1 MDSTG
6 GIVDGTIKNADATGR
21 IADNTGAQVVAF
33 KPLQASEQRLSWL
46 LPNDT
51 LANASCTRA
60 VLDAFDLRA
69 KYRFGQNFLVNQA
82 IIDKII
88 QLSQLTDD
96 DYVLEVGPGIGT
108 LTRALL
114 QHANQVC
121 SIECDAQLPRVL
133 HETLAP
139 WLDHWT
145 LIQADALDVNT
156 LPLVP
161 DGHRLRC
168 CECVSEQSPDACS
181 STATAH
187 NSATA
192 PNSAPAPNSATA
204 PNSAPAR
211 SEAHFATHSEA
222 CSDTFPL
229 HSAAN
234 PDALLNQFPNKL
246 ISNLPYAVAATIV
259 LDYFMRFPSLRS
271 ATIMVQKE
279 VAQRMCAQPGT
290 KAYGAYTVKL
300 SLFARPVGM
309 FSVAPSN
316 FFPAP
321 HVESTVIRLDR
332 LSTGDAP
339 YQPCELP
346 AITRAIEAAF
356 ANRRKTIFNSMR
368 TFFAG
373 CNNSASSVDTHRISA
388 SRLGTHGSGDDSLDA
403 RSDRVSKTDARG
415 VLANNLLDALHVANI
430 APDVRGETLSR
441 EQFITL
447 GKALL
452 SCGVV

>member
-1 MDSTG
+1 MDSAG
-6 GIVDGTIKNADATGR
+6 GTVDATSR
-21 IADNTGAQVVAF
+21 TVNATSRNAASACTPALSF
-33 KPLQASEQRLSWL
+33 EPLHASDQRLSWL
-46 LPNDT
+46 LPSDT
-51 LANASCTRA
+51 LANASRTRA

-145 LIQADALDVNT
+145 LIQADALDVNA
-156 LPLVP
+156 LP
-161 DGHRLRC
+161 
-168 CECVSEQSPDACS
+168 
-181 STATAH
+181 
-187 NSATA
+187 
-192 PNSAPAPNSATA
+192 PA
-204 PNSAPAR
+204 
-211 SEAHFATHSEA
+211 
-222 CSDTFPL
+222 
-229 HSAAN
+229 
-234 PDALLNQFPNKL
+234 PDALPAKL

-259 LDYFMRFPSLRS
+259 LDYFTRFPSLRS
-271 ATIMVQKE
+271 ATVMVQKE

-300 SLFARPVGM
+300 SLLARPVGM

-332 LSTGDAP
+332 LSAGDAP

-356 ANRRKTIFNSMR
+356 ANRRKTILNSMR

-373 CNNSASSVDTHRISA
+373 SCA
-388 SRLGTHGSGDDSLDA
+388 GTGTGTRGTERGMGTA
-403 RSDRVSKTDARG
+403 TETPARG
-415 VLANNLLDALHVANI
+415 VGAGSLAASGNDARATLTDRLVDALHVAGI

>member
-6 GIVDGTIKNADATGR
+6 RNVDSTNRTVDTTSRNVDRTGSSSDSAYAPAR
-21 IADNTGAQVVAF
+21 SF
-33 KPLQASEQRLSWL
+33 KPLPASEQRLSWL
-46 LPNDT
+46 LPSDT
-51 LANASCTRA
+51 LANASRTRA

-114 QHANQVC
+114 QRANQVC

-156 LPLVP
+156 LPHAP
-161 DGHRLRC
+161 NGHHLHC
-168 CECVSEQSPDACS
+168 CECVS
-181 STATAH
+181 
-187 NSATA
+187 
-192 PNSAPAPNSATA
+192 
-204 PNSAPAR
+204 
-211 SEAHFATHSEA
+211 ATHSGAYPEA
-222 CSDTFPL
+222 RSDTFPL
-229 HSAAN
+229 HSVAN
-234 PDALLNQFPNKL
+234 TDANTDANADELLNQLPNKL

-259 LDYFMRFPSLRS
+259 LDYFTRFPLLRS

-300 SLFARPVGM
+300 SLLARPVGM

-332 LSTGDAP
+332 LSVHDAP

-346 AITRAIEAAF
+346 AIQRAIEAAF
-356 ANRRKTIFNSMR
+356 ANRRKTVFNSMR

-373 CNNSASSVDTHRISA
+373 CNNSA
-388 SRLGTHGSGDDSLDA
+388 
-403 RSDRVSKTDARG
+403 SKTDARG

-430 APDVRGETLSR
+430 SPDVRGETLSR

>member
-6 GIVDGTIKNADATGR
+6 RNVDSTNRTVDATSR
-21 IADNTGAQVVAF
+21 NVDCTGSSSDSAYAPARSF
-33 KPLQASEQRLSWL
+33 KPLPASEQRLSWL
-46 LPNDT
+46 LPSDT
-51 LANASCTRA
+51 LANASRTRA

-69 KYRFGQNFLVNQA
+69 KYRFGQNFLVNQV

-114 QHANQVC
+114 QRANQVC

-156 LPLVP
+156 LPHAP
-161 DGHRLRC
+161 NGHHLHC
-168 CECVSEQSPDACS
+168 CECVS
-181 STATAH
+181 
-187 NSATA
+187 
-192 PNSAPAPNSATA
+192 
-204 PNSAPAR
+204 
-211 SEAHFATHSEA
+211 ATHSGAYPEA
-222 CSDTFPL
+222 RSDTFPL
-229 HSAAN
+229 HSVTNTDAN
-234 PDALLNQFPNKL
+234 TDANADELLNQLPNKL

-259 LDYFMRFPSLRS
+259 LDYFTRFPLLRS

-300 SLFARPVGM
+300 SLFARPVDM

-332 LSTGDAP
+332 LSVHDAP

-346 AITRAIEAAF
+346 AIQRAIEAAF
-356 ANRRKTIFNSMR
+356 ANRRKTVFNSMR

-373 CNNSASSVDTHRISA
+373 CNNSA
-388 SRLGTHGSGDDSLDA
+388 
-403 RSDRVSKTDARG
+403 SKTDARG

-452 SCGVV
+452 SCGVVQ

>member
-1 MDSTG
+1 MDSAG
-6 GIVDGTIKNADATGR
+6 GTVDATSRNADSAGVTVGATSR
-21 IADNTGAQVVAF
+21 NAASACTPALSF
-33 KPLQASEQRLSWL
+33 EPLHASDQRLSWL
-46 LPNDT
+46 LPSDT
-51 LANASCTRA
+51 LANASRTRA

-114 QHANQVC
+114 QHAHQVC

-145 LIQADALDVNT
+145 LIQADALDVNA
-156 LPLVP
+156 LP
-161 DGHRLRC
+161 
-168 CECVSEQSPDACS
+168 
-181 STATAH
+181 
-187 NSATA
+187 
-192 PNSAPAPNSATA
+192 PAPDVLPT
-204 PNSAPAR
+204 
-211 SEAHFATHSEA
+211 
-222 CSDTFPL
+222 
-229 HSAAN
+229 
-234 PDALLNQFPNKL
+234 KL

-259 LDYFMRFPSLRS
+259 LDYFTRFPSLRS
-271 ATIMVQKE
+271 ATVMVQKE

-300 SLFARPVGM
+300 SLLARPVGM

-332 LSTGDAP
+332 LSAADAP

-356 ANRRKTIFNSMR
+356 ANRRKTILNSMR

-373 CNNSASSVDTHRISA
+373 SCV
-388 SRLGTHGSGDDSLDA
+388 GTGTRGAATGTRGTESGMGTA
-403 RSDRVSKTDARG
+403 TETPARG
-415 VLANNLLDALHVANI
+415 MGAGSVAVSGNDTRATLTDRLVDALHVAGI

-452 SCGVV
+452 SCGIV

>member
-1 MDSTG
+1 MDSAGGTVDSAG
-6 GIVDGTIKNADATGR
+6 GIVDATSRTVNATSRNSASACTP
-21 IADNTGAQVVAF
+21 ALSF
-33 KPLQASEQRLSWL
+33 EPLHASDQRLSWL
-46 LPNDT
+46 LSSDT
-51 LANASCTRA
+51 LANASRTRA

-114 QHANQVC
+114 QHAHQVC

-145 LIQADALDVNT
+145 LIQADALDVNA
-156 LPLVP
+156 LPPAP
-161 DGHRLRC
+161 DAHRLRC
-168 CECVSEQSPDACS
+168 CEHV
-181 STATAH
+181 
-187 NSATA
+187 
-192 PNSAPAPNSATA
+192 SAPYSEVH
-204 PNSAPAR
+204 
-211 SEAHFATHSEA
+211 SEAHF
-222 CSDTFPL
+222 DTFPL

-234 PDALLNQFPNKL
+234 TPAPDALPNTLPSAPDVLPTKL

-259 LDYFMRFPSLRS
+259 LDYFTRFPSLRR
-271 ATIMVQKE
+271 TTVMVQKE

-300 SLFARPVGM
+300 SLLARPVGM

-332 LSTGDAP
+332 LSVGDAP

-356 ANRRKTIFNSMR
+356 ANRRKTILNSMR

-373 CNNSASSVDTHRISA
+373 SCAGTGTGTRGTESGMGTATETPARGMGAGSLAAS
-388 SRLGTHGSGDDSLDA
+388 GNDA
-403 RSDRVSKTDARG
+403 RATLTDRLV
-415 VLANNLLDALHVANI
+415 DALHVAGI

>member
-1 MDSTG
+1 MDSAG
-6 GIVDGTIKNADATGR
+6 GTVDATSRNAAGMGGTMDATSR
-21 IADNTGAQVVAF
+21 NAAGMGGTVNATSRNAASACTPALSF
-33 KPLQASEQRLSWL
+33 EPLHASDQRLSWL
-46 LPNDT
+46 LPSDT
-51 LANASCTRA
+51 LANASRTRA

-88 QLSQLTDD
+88 QLSQLTDA

-114 QHANQVC
+114 QHAHQVC

-145 LIQADALDVNT
+145 LIQADALDVNA
-156 LPLVP
+156 LP
-161 DGHRLRC
+161 
-168 CECVSEQSPDACS
+168 
-181 STATAH
+181 
-187 NSATA
+187 
-192 PNSAPAPNSATA
+192 PAPDVLPT
-204 PNSAPAR
+204 
-211 SEAHFATHSEA
+211 
-222 CSDTFPL
+222 
-229 HSAAN
+229 
-234 PDALLNQFPNKL
+234 KL

-259 LDYFMRFPSLRS
+259 LDYFTRFPSLRS
-271 ATIMVQKE
+271 ATVMVQKE
-279 VAQRMCAQPGT
+279 VAQRMCAQPGA

-300 SLFARPVGM
+300 SLLARPVGM

-332 LSTGDAP
+332 LSAGDAP

-356 ANRRKTIFNSMR
+356 ANRRKTILNSMR

-373 CNNSASSVDTHRISA
+373 SCVGTGTRGAATGTRDAATGTPARGMGAGSLAAS
-388 SRLGTHGSGDDSLDA
+388 GNDA
-403 RSDRVSKTDARG
+403 RATLTDRLV
-415 VLANNLLDALHVANI
+415 DALHVAGI

>member
-6 GIVDGTIKNADATGR
+6 RNVDSTNRTVDATSR
-21 IADNTGAQVVAF
+21 NVDCTGSSSDSAYAPARSF
-33 KPLQASEQRLSWL
+33 KPLPASEQRLSWL
-46 LPNDT
+46 LPSDT
-51 LANASCTRA
+51 LANASRTRA

-114 QHANQVC
+114 QRANQVC

-156 LPLVP
+156 LPHAP
-161 DGHRLRC
+161 NGHHLHC
-168 CECVSEQSPDACS
+168 CECVS
-181 STATAH
+181 
-187 NSATA
+187 
-192 PNSAPAPNSATA
+192 
-204 PNSAPAR
+204 
-211 SEAHFATHSEA
+211 ATHSGAYPEA
-222 CSDTFPL
+222 RSDTFPL
-229 HSAAN
+229 HSVAN
-234 PDALLNQFPNKL
+234 TDANTDANADELLNQLPNKL

-259 LDYFMRFPSLRS
+259 LDYFTRFPLLRS

-332 LSTGDAP
+332 LSVHDAP

-346 AITRAIEAAF
+346 AIQRAIEAAF
-356 ANRRKTIFNSMR
+356 ANRRKTVFNSMR

-373 CNNSASSVDTHRISA
+373 CNNSASKI
-388 SRLGTHGSGDDSLDA
+388 
-403 RSDRVSKTDARG
+403 DARG

>member
-6 GIVDGTIKNADATGR
+6 RNVDSTNRTVDATSR
-21 IADNTGAQVVAF
+21 NVDCTGSSSDSAYAPARSF
-33 KPLQASEQRLSWL
+33 KPLPASEQRLSWL
-46 LPNDT
+46 LPSDT
-51 LANASCTRA
+51 LANASRTRA

-69 KYRFGQNFLVNQA
+69 KYRFGQNFLVNQV

-114 QHANQVC
+114 QRANQVC

-156 LPLVP
+156 LPHAP
-161 DGHRLRC
+161 NGHHLHC
-168 CECVSEQSPDACS
+168 CECVS
-181 STATAH
+181 
-187 NSATA
+187 
-192 PNSAPAPNSATA
+192 
-204 PNSAPAR
+204 
-211 SEAHFATHSEA
+211 ATHSGAYPEA
-222 CSDTFPL
+222 RSDTFPL
-229 HSAAN
+229 HSVAN
-234 PDALLNQFPNKL
+234 TDANTDANADELLNQLPNKL

-259 LDYFMRFPSLRS
+259 LDYFTRFPLLRS

-332 LSTGDAP
+332 LSVHDAP

-346 AITRAIEAAF
+346 AIQRAIEAAF
-356 ANRRKTIFNSMR
+356 ANRRKTVFNSMR

-373 CNNSASSVDTHRISA
+373 CNNSA
-388 SRLGTHGSGDDSLDA
+388 
-403 RSDRVSKTDARG
+403 SKTDARG

>member
-1 MDSTG
+1 M
-6 GIVDGTIKNADATGR
+6 DATSR
-21 IADNTGAQVVAF
+21 NAASPSAPALSF
-33 KPLQASEQRLSWL
+33 EPLHASDQRLSWL
-46 LPNDT
+46 LPSDT
-51 LANASCTRA
+51 LANASRTRA

-114 QHANQVC
+114 QHAHQVC

-145 LIQADALDVNT
+145 LIQADALDVNA
-156 LPLVP
+156 LP
-161 DGHRLRC
+161 
-168 CECVSEQSPDACS
+168 
-181 STATAH
+181 
-187 NSATA
+187 
-192 PNSAPAPNSATA
+192 PA
-204 PNSAPAR
+204 
-211 SEAHFATHSEA
+211 
-222 CSDTFPL
+222 
-229 HSAAN
+229 
-234 PDALLNQFPNKL
+234 PDALPAKL

-259 LDYFMRFPSLRS
+259 LDYFTRFPSLRS
-271 ATIMVQKE
+271 ATVMVQKE

-300 SLFARPVGM
+300 SLLARPVGM

-332 LSTGDAP
+332 LSAGDAP

-356 ANRRKTIFNSMR
+356 ANRRKTILNSMR

-373 CNNSASSVDTHRISA
+373 SCVGTRTRGAATGTRGAATGTRDAESGMGTATETPARGMGAGSLAAS
-388 SRLGTHGSGDDSLDA
+388 GNDA
-403 RSDRVSKTDARG
+403 RATLTDRLV
-415 VLANNLLDALHVANI
+415 DALHVAGI

-452 SCGVV
+452 SCGVVQ

>member
-1 MDSTG
+1 MDSAG
-6 GIVDGTIKNADATGR
+6 GTVDATSRNAAGMGGTMDATSR
-21 IADNTGAQVVAF
+21 NAASACTPALSF
-33 KPLQASEQRLSWL
+33 EPLHASDQRLSWL
-46 LPNDT
+46 LPSDT
-51 LANASCTRA
+51 LANASRTRA

-114 QHANQVC
+114 QHAHQVC

-145 LIQADALDVNT
+145 LIQADALDVNA
-156 LPLVP
+156 LP
-161 DGHRLRC
+161 
-168 CECVSEQSPDACS
+168 
-181 STATAH
+181 
-187 NSATA
+187 N
-192 PNSAPAPNSATA
+192 
-204 PNSAPAR
+204 
-211 SEAHFATHSEA
+211 
-222 CSDTFPL
+222 
-229 HSAAN
+229 
-234 PDALLNQFPNKL
+234 ALPNKL

-259 LDYFMRFPSLRS
+259 LDYFTRFPSLRS
-271 ATIMVQKE
+271 ATVMVQKE

-300 SLFARPVGM
+300 SLLARPVGM

-332 LSTGDAP
+332 LSAGDAP

-356 ANRRKTIFNSMR
+356 ANRRKTILNSMR

-373 CNNSASSVDTHRISA
+373 SCA
-388 SRLGTHGSGDDSLDA
+388 GTGTRGVETGTRGAATGTRGAATGTRGAATGTRDAERGMGTATETPARGMGAGSLAVSGNDA
-403 RSDRVSKTDARG
+403 RATLTDRLV
-415 VLANNLLDALHVANI
+415 DALHAANI

>member
-1 MDSTG
+1 MDSAGAT
-6 GIVDGTIKNADATGR
+6 VDATSRNAAGMGGTMDATSR
-21 IADNTGAQVVAF
+21 NAASSCAPALSF
-33 KPLQASEQRLSWL
+33 EPLHASDQRLSWL
-46 LPNDT
+46 LPSDT
-51 LANASCTRA
+51 LANASRTRA

-88 QLSQLTDD
+88 QLSQLTAA

-114 QHANQVC
+114 QHAHQVC

-145 LIQADALDVNT
+145 LIQADALDVNA
-156 LPLVP
+156 LP
-161 DGHRLRC
+161 
-168 CECVSEQSPDACS
+168 
-181 STATAH
+181 
-187 NSATA
+187 
-192 PNSAPAPNSATA
+192 PAPDVLPT
-204 PNSAPAR
+204 
-211 SEAHFATHSEA
+211 
-222 CSDTFPL
+222 
-229 HSAAN
+229 
-234 PDALLNQFPNKL
+234 KL

-259 LDYFMRFPSLRS
+259 LDYFTRFPSLRS
-271 ATIMVQKE
+271 ATVMVQKE

-300 SLFARPVGM
+300 SLLARPVGM

-332 LSTGDAP
+332 LSAGDAP

-356 ANRRKTIFNSMR
+356 ANRRKTILNSMR

-373 CNNSASSVDTHRISA
+373 SCA
-388 SRLGTHGSGDDSLDA
+388 GTGTRGA
-403 RSDRVSKTDARG
+403 ETGTGTRG
-415 VLANNLLDALHVANI
+415 VETGTGTRAQGMGAGSLAASGNDTRATLTDRLVDALHAANI

>member
-1 MDSTG
+1 MDSAG
-6 GIVDGTIKNADATGR
+6 GTVDATSRNAAGMGGTMDATSR
-21 IADNTGAQVVAF
+21 NAASPSAPALSF
-33 KPLQASEQRLSWL
+33 EPLHASDQRLSWL
-46 LPNDT
+46 LPSDT
-51 LANASCTRA
+51 LANASRTRA

-114 QHANQVC
+114 QHAHQVC

-145 LIQADALDVNT
+145 LIQADALDVNA
-156 LPLVP
+156 LP
-161 DGHRLRC
+161 
-168 CECVSEQSPDACS
+168 
-181 STATAH
+181 
-187 NSATA
+187 
-192 PNSAPAPNSATA
+192 PA
-204 PNSAPAR
+204 
-211 SEAHFATHSEA
+211 
-222 CSDTFPL
+222 
-229 HSAAN
+229 
-234 PDALLNQFPNKL
+234 PDALPAKL

-259 LDYFMRFPSLRS
+259 LDYFTRFPSLRS
-271 ATIMVQKE
+271 ATVMVQKE

-300 SLFARPVGM
+300 SLLARPVGM

-332 LSTGDAP
+332 LSAGDAP

-356 ANRRKTIFNSMR
+356 ANRRKTILNSMR

-373 CNNSASSVDTHRISA
+373 SCVGTRTRGAATGTRGAATGTRDAESGMGTATETPARGMGAGSLAAS
-388 SRLGTHGSGDDSLDA
+388 GNDA
-403 RSDRVSKTDARG
+403 RATLTDRLV
-415 VLANNLLDALHVANI
+415 DALHVAGI

-452 SCGVV
+452 SCGVVQ

>member
-6 GIVDGTIKNADATGR
+6 RNVDSTNRTVDATSR
-21 IADNTGAQVVAF
+21 NVDCTGSSSDSAYAPARSF
-33 KPLQASEQRLSWL
+33 KPLPASEQRLSWL
-46 LPNDT
+46 LPSDT
-51 LANASCTRA
+51 LANASRTRA

-114 QHANQVC
+114 QRANQVC

-156 LPLVP
+156 LPHAP
-161 DGHRLRC
+161 NGHHLHC
-168 CECVSEQSPDACS
+168 CECVS
-181 STATAH
+181 
-187 NSATA
+187 
-192 PNSAPAPNSATA
+192 
-204 PNSAPAR
+204 
-211 SEAHFATHSEA
+211 ATHSGAYPEA
-222 CSDTFPL
+222 RSDTFPL
-229 HSAAN
+229 HSVAN
-234 PDALLNQFPNKL
+234 TDANTDANADELLNQLPNKL

-259 LDYFMRFPSLRS
+259 LDYFTRFPLLRS

-300 SLFARPVGM
+300 SLFARPVDM

-332 LSTGDAP
+332 LSVHDAP

-346 AITRAIEAAF
+346 AIQRAIEAAF
-356 ANRRKTIFNSMR
+356 ANRRKTVFNSMR

-373 CNNSASSVDTHRISA
+373 CNNSA
-388 SRLGTHGSGDDSLDA
+388 
-403 RSDRVSKTDARG
+403 SKTDARG

>member
-1 MDSTG
+1 MGSTGRNVDSTNRT
-6 GIVDGTIKNADATGR
+6 VDATSR
-21 IADNTGAQVVAF
+21 NVDRTGSSSDSGYAPARSF
-33 KPLQASEQRLSWL
+33 KPLPASEQRLSWL
-46 LPNDT
+46 LPSDT
-51 LANASCTRA
+51 LANASRTRA

-88 QLSQLTDD
+88 QLSQLTDG

-114 QHANQVC
+114 QRANQVC

-156 LPLVP
+156 LPHAP
-161 DGHRLRC
+161 NGHHLHC
-168 CECVSEQSPDACS
+168 CECVS
-181 STATAH
+181 
-187 NSATA
+187 
-192 PNSAPAPNSATA
+192 
-204 PNSAPAR
+204 
-211 SEAHFATHSEA
+211 ATHSGAYPEA
-222 CSDTFPL
+222 RSDTFPL
-229 HSAAN
+229 HSVAN
-234 PDALLNQFPNKL
+234 TDANTDANADELLNQLPNKL

-259 LDYFMRFPSLRS
+259 LDYFTRFPLLRS

-300 SLFARPVGM
+300 SLFAHPVGM

-332 LSTGDAP
+332 LSVHEAP

-346 AITRAIEAAF
+346 AIQRAIEAAF
-356 ANRRKTIFNSMR
+356 ANRRKTVFNSMR

-373 CNNSASSVDTHRISA
+373 CNNSA
-388 SRLGTHGSGDDSLDA
+388 
-403 RSDRVSKTDARG
+403 SKTDARG

>member
-1 MDSTG
+1 MGSTGRNVDSTNRT
-6 GIVDGTIKNADATGR
+6 VDATSR
-21 IADNTGAQVVAF
+21 NVDCTGSSSDSAYAPARSF
-33 KPLQASEQRLSWL
+33 KPLPASEQRLSWL
-46 LPNDT
+46 LPSDT
-51 LANASCTRA
+51 LANASRTRA

-114 QHANQVC
+114 QRANQVC

-156 LPLVP
+156 LPHAP
-161 DGHRLRC
+161 NGHHLHC
-168 CECVSEQSPDACS
+168 CECVS
-181 STATAH
+181 
-187 NSATA
+187 
-192 PNSAPAPNSATA
+192 
-204 PNSAPAR
+204 
-211 SEAHFATHSEA
+211 ATHFGAYPEA
-222 CSDTFPL
+222 RSDTFPL
-229 HSAAN
+229 HSVAN
-234 PDALLNQFPNKL
+234 TVTNTDANTDANADELLNQLPNKL

-259 LDYFMRFPSLRS
+259 LDYFTRFPLLRS

-300 SLFARPVGM
+300 SLLARPVGM

-332 LSTGDAP
+332 LSVHDAP

-346 AITRAIEAAF
+346 AIQRAIEAAF
-356 ANRRKTIFNSMR
+356 ANRRKTVFNSMR

-373 CNNSASSVDTHRISA
+373 CNNSA
-388 SRLGTHGSGDDSLDA
+388 
-403 RSDRVSKTDARG
+403 SKTDARG

-452 SCGVV
+452 SYGVV

>member
-6 GIVDGTIKNADATGR
+6 GIVDSTNRTVDATSR
-21 IADNTGAQVVAF
+21 NVDRTGSSSDSAYAPARSF
-33 KPLQASEQRLSWL
+33 KPLPVSEQRLSWL
-46 LPNDT
+46 LPSDT
-51 LANASCTRA
+51 LANASRTRA

-96 DYVLEVGPGIGT
+96 DYILEVGPGIGT

-114 QHANQVC
+114 QRANQVC

-133 HETLAP
+133 YETLAP
-139 WLDHWT
+139 WLDYWT
-145 LIQADALDVNT
+145 LIQADALDVNA
-156 LPLVP
+156 LPFAS
-161 DGHRLRC
+161 DGYRLRC
-168 CECVSEQSPDACS
+168 CECVS
-181 STATAH
+181 
-187 NSATA
+187 
-192 PNSAPAPNSATA
+192 
-204 PNSAPAR
+204 
-211 SEAHFATHSEA
+211 ATHSGTYSEA
-222 CSDTFPL
+222 RSDTFPL
-229 HSAAN
+229 HSDAN
-234 PDALLNQFPNKL
+234 TVANTVANTDANADELPNQLPNKL

-300 SLFARPVGM
+300 SLFARPVDM

-332 LSTGDAP
+332 LSAGDAP

-346 AITRAIEAAF
+346 AIQRAIEAAF
-356 ANRRKTIFNSMR
+356 ANRRKTVFNSMR

-373 CNNSASSVDTHRISA
+373 CNNSA
-388 SRLGTHGSGDDSLDA
+388 
-403 RSDRVSKTDARG
+403 SKTDARG

-441 EQFITL
+441 DQFITL

-452 SCGVV
+452 SCGVVQ

>member
-1 MDSTG
+1 MDSAG
-6 GIVDGTIKNADATGR
+6 GTVDATSRTVDATSRNAAGMGGTMDATSR
-21 IADNTGAQVVAF
+21 NSDSAGGTVDATSRNAASACTPALSF
-33 KPLQASEQRLSWL
+33 EPLHASDQRLSWL
-46 LPNDT
+46 LPSDT
-51 LANASCTRA
+51 LANASRTRA

-88 QLSQLTDD
+88 QLSQLTAAE
-96 DYVLEVGPGIGT
+96 YVLEVGPGIGT

-114 QHANQVC
+114 QHAHQVC

-145 LIQADALDVNT
+145 LIQADALDVNA
-156 LPLVP
+156 LP
-161 DGHRLRC
+161 
-168 CECVSEQSPDACS
+168 
-181 STATAH
+181 
-187 NSATA
+187 
-192 PNSAPAPNSATA
+192 PAPDVLPT
-204 PNSAPAR
+204 
-211 SEAHFATHSEA
+211 
-222 CSDTFPL
+222 
-229 HSAAN
+229 
-234 PDALLNQFPNKL
+234 KL

-259 LDYFMRFPSLRS
+259 LDYFTRFPSLRN
-271 ATIMVQKE
+271 ATVMVQKE

-290 KAYGAYTVKL
+290 KVYGAYTVKL
-300 SLFARPVGM
+300 SLLARPVGM

-332 LSTGDAP
+332 LSAGDAP

-356 ANRRKTIFNSMR
+356 ANRRKTILNSMR

-373 CNNSASSVDTHRISA
+373 SCAGTGTRGAATGTRDAATETPARGMGAGSLAAS
-388 SRLGTHGSGDDSLDA
+388 GNDA
-403 RSDRVSKTDARG
+403 RATLTDRLV
-415 VLANNLLDALHVANI
+415 DALHVAGI

-452 SCGVV
+452 SCGIV

>member
-1 MDSTG
+1 MDSAG
-6 GIVDGTIKNADATGR
+6 GTVDATSRNAAGMGGTMDATSRNADSA
-21 IADNTGAQVVAF
+21 GAPALTF
-33 KPLQASEQRLSWL
+33 EPLHASDQRLSWL
-46 LPNDT
+46 LPSDT
-51 LANASCTRA
+51 LANASRTRA

-88 QLSQLTDD
+88 QLSQLTDA

-114 QHANQVC
+114 QHAHQVC

-145 LIQADALDVNT
+145 LIQADALDVNA
-156 LPLVP
+156 LP
-161 DGHRLRC
+161 
-168 CECVSEQSPDACS
+168 
-181 STATAH
+181 
-187 NSATA
+187 
-192 PNSAPAPNSATA
+192 PALDVLPS
-204 PNSAPAR
+204 
-211 SEAHFATHSEA
+211 
-222 CSDTFPL
+222 
-229 HSAAN
+229 
-234 PDALLNQFPNKL
+234 KL

-259 LDYFMRFPSLRS
+259 LDYFTRFPSLRS
-271 ATIMVQKE
+271 ATVMVQKE

-332 LSTGDAP
+332 LSAGDAP

-356 ANRRKTIFNSMR
+356 ANRRKTILNSMR

-373 CNNSASSVDTHRISA
+373 SCVGTRTRGAATGTRDAATETPARGMGAGSLAAS
-388 SRLGTHGSGDDSLDA
+388 GNDA
-403 RSDRVSKTDARG
+403 RATLTDRLV
-415 VLANNLLDALHVANI
+415 DALHVAGI

>member
-1 MDSTG
+1 MDSAG
-6 GIVDGTIKNADATGR
+6 GIVDATSRTVDATSRNAAGMGGTMDATSR
-21 IADNTGAQVVAF
+21 NAASACAPALSF
-33 KPLQASEQRLSWL
+33 EPLHASDQRLSWL
-46 LPNDT
+46 LPSDT
-51 LANASCTRA
+51 LANASRTRA

-114 QHANQVC
+114 QHAHQVC

-145 LIQADALDVNT
+145 LIQADALDVN
-156 LPLVP
+156 
-161 DGHRLRC
+161 
-168 CECVSEQSPDACS
+168 AF
-181 STATAH
+181 
-187 NSATA
+187 
-192 PNSAPAPNSATA
+192 PN
-204 PNSAPAR
+204 
-211 SEAHFATHSEA
+211 
-222 CSDTFPL
+222 
-229 HSAAN
+229 
-234 PDALLNQFPNKL
+234 ALPNKL

-259 LDYFMRFPSLRS
+259 LDYFTRFPSLRS
-271 ATIMVQKE
+271 ATVMVQKE

-300 SLFARPVGM
+300 SLLARPVGM

-332 LSTGDAP
+332 LSAGDAP

-356 ANRRKTIFNSMR
+356 ANRRKTILNSMR

-373 CNNSASSVDTHRISA
+373 SCA
-388 SRLGTHGSGDDSLDA
+388 GTGTRGA
-403 RSDRVSKTDARG
+403 ETGTGTRG
-415 VLANNLLDALHVANI
+415 VETGTGTRAQGMGAGSLAASGNDTRATLTDRLVDALHAANI

-441 EQFITL
+441 EQFIML

-452 SCGVV
+452 SCGVIQ

>member
-1 MDSTG
+1 MGSTGRNVDSTNRT
-6 GIVDGTIKNADATGR
+6 VDATSR
-21 IADNTGAQVVAF
+21 NVDRTGSSSDSGYAPARSF
-33 KPLQASEQRLSWL
+33 KPLPASEQRLSWL
-46 LPNDT
+46 LPSDT
-51 LANASCTRA
+51 LANASRTRA

-114 QHANQVC
+114 QRANQVC

-156 LPLVP
+156 LPHAP
-161 DGHRLRC
+161 NGHHLHC
-168 CECVSEQSPDACS
+168 CECVS
-181 STATAH
+181 
-187 NSATA
+187 
-192 PNSAPAPNSATA
+192 
-204 PNSAPAR
+204 
-211 SEAHFATHSEA
+211 ATHFGAYPEA
-222 CSDTFPL
+222 RSDTFPL
-229 HSAAN
+229 HSVAN
-234 PDALLNQFPNKL
+234 TVANTDANADALLNQLPNKL

-259 LDYFMRFPSLRS
+259 LDYFTRFPLLRS

-300 SLFARPVGM
+300 SLLARPVGM

-332 LSTGDAP
+332 LSVHDAP

-346 AITRAIEAAF
+346 AIQRAIEAAF
-356 ANRRKTIFNSMR
+356 ANRRKTVFNSMR

-373 CNNSASSVDTHRISA
+373 CNNSA
-388 SRLGTHGSGDDSLDA
+388 
-403 RSDRVSKTDARG
+403 SKTDARG

>member
-6 GIVDGTIKNADATGR
+6 RNVDSTNRTVDATSR
-21 IADNTGAQVVAF
+21 NVDCTGSSSDSAYAPARSF
-33 KPLQASEQRLSWL
+33 KPLPASEQRLSWL
-46 LPNDT
+46 LPSDT
-51 LANASCTRA
+51 LANASRTRA

-114 QHANQVC
+114 QRANQVC

-156 LPLVP
+156 LPHAP
-161 DGHRLRC
+161 NGHHLHC
-168 CECVSEQSPDACS
+168 CECVS
-181 STATAH
+181 
-187 NSATA
+187 
-192 PNSAPAPNSATA
+192 
-204 PNSAPAR
+204 
-211 SEAHFATHSEA
+211 ATHSGAYPEA
-222 CSDTFPL
+222 RSDTFPL
-229 HSAAN
+229 HSVAN
-234 PDALLNQFPNKL
+234 TDANTDANADELLNQLPNKL

-259 LDYFMRFPSLRS
+259 LDYFTRFPLLRS

-332 LSTGDAP
+332 LSVHDAP

-346 AITRAIEAAF
+346 AIQRAIEAAF
-356 ANRRKTIFNSMR
+356 ANRRKTVFNSMR

-373 CNNSASSVDTHRISA
+373 CNNSA
-388 SRLGTHGSGDDSLDA
+388 
-403 RSDRVSKTDARG
+403 SKTDARG

>member
-6 GIVDGTIKNADATGR
+6 RNVDSTNRTVDATSR
-21 IADNTGAQVVAF
+21 NVDRTGSSSDSAYAPARSF
-33 KPLQASEQRLSWL
+33 KPLPASEQRLSWL
-46 LPNDT
+46 LPSDT
-51 LANASCTRA
+51 LANASRTRA

-114 QHANQVC
+114 QRANQVC

-156 LPLVP
+156 LPHAP
-161 DGHRLRC
+161 NGHHLHC
-168 CECVSEQSPDACS
+168 CECVS
-181 STATAH
+181 
-187 NSATA
+187 
-192 PNSAPAPNSATA
+192 
-204 PNSAPAR
+204 
-211 SEAHFATHSEA
+211 ATHSGAYPEA
-222 CSDTFPL
+222 RSDTFPL
-229 HSAAN
+229 HSVAN
-234 PDALLNQFPNKL
+234 TDANTDANADELLNQLPTKL

-259 LDYFMRFPSLRS
+259 LDYFTRFPLLRS

-300 SLFARPVGM
+300 SLLARPVGM

-332 LSTGDAP
+332 LSVHDAP

-346 AITRAIEAAF
+346 AIQRAIEAAF
-356 ANRRKTIFNSMR
+356 ANRRKTVFNSMR

-373 CNNSASSVDTHRISA
+373 CNNSA
-388 SRLGTHGSGDDSLDA
+388 
-403 RSDRVSKTDARG
+403 SKTDARG

-452 SCGVV
+452 SCGVVQ

>member
-1 MDSTG
+1 M
-6 GIVDGTIKNADATGR
+6 
-21 IADNTGAQVVAF
+21 
-33 KPLQASEQRLSWL
+33 
-46 LPNDT
+46 
-51 LANASCTRA
+51 
-60 VLDAFDLRA
+60 RA

-88 QLSQLTDD
+88 QLSQLTAA

-114 QHANQVC
+114 QHAHQVC

-145 LIQADALDVNT
+145 LIQADALDVNA
-156 LPLVP
+156 LP
-161 DGHRLRC
+161 
-168 CECVSEQSPDACS
+168 
-181 STATAH
+181 
-187 NSATA
+187 
-192 PNSAPAPNSATA
+192 PALDVLPT
-204 PNSAPAR
+204 
-211 SEAHFATHSEA
+211 
-222 CSDTFPL
+222 
-229 HSAAN
+229 
-234 PDALLNQFPNKL
+234 KL

-259 LDYFMRFPSLRS
+259 LDYFTRFPSLRS
-271 ATIMVQKE
+271 AIVMVQKE

-300 SLFARPVGM
+300 SLLARPVGM

-332 LSTGDAP
+332 LSAGDAP

-356 ANRRKTIFNSMR
+356 ANRRKTILNSMR

-373 CNNSASSVDTHRISA
+373 SCVGTGTRGAATGTRDAESGMGTATETPARGMGAGSLAAS
-388 SRLGTHGSGDDSLDA
+388 GNDA
-403 RSDRVSKTDARG
+403 RATLTDRLV
-415 VLANNLLDALHVANI
+415 DALHVAGI

-452 SCGVV
+452 SCGIV